1 MATSKDPYPP
11 ANPLQP
17 PAKFIDNP
25 PAPTV
30 AKALANSKKQVDQAK

>member
-1 MATSKDPYPP
+1 MASKDPYQP

-17 PAKFIDNP
+17 KPVFIPND

-30 AKALANSKKQVDQAK
+30 AKALANSKEQVDQAK